1 MPDPSN
7 GNESV
12 FSPPTLVLGEVHW
25 HLLRASQ
32 LMYENTVVKTKGT
45 GFVVHEGYTEFGREV
60 GRDEINWWVFK
71 KERNIEELREQ
82 TSRAL
87 DAAQKLKKDSETL
100 TTKNP
105 ETHAALLATLRQF
118 ADDHAAEIET
128 VRRYVLW
135 LAARDALA
143 PSILWTYRVWGSTRR
158 GDRDF
163 ELNPEEAE
171 PKLET
176 IKNLTEIVLGLT
188 WGRLPVMV
196 RAEIEIGGEIYE
208 HMCYDEESANAGI
221 QIPMRRIV
229 QRASAKAF
237 HECAEY
243 FEQIRDSLRNVL
255 LDVEKFVEQR
265 NLVSDDA
272 FWRDFIVKA
281 ARTPKAETQLW
292 DLKETLTM
300 WHVEKNPERD
310 QAKVTFCEA
319 VASFANARGGVLVIG
334 VTDKREIVGIGNGRE
349 LENKLKFAADVLAK
363 HIEYPREIVRLR
375 QAVMARK
382 DGTDRVCLVVVIA
395 QACEPAGVNDG
406 SGRYTYPVRRETGLM
421 RVPRDEVLNPKIHMK
436 SDNHEFLRELYQ
448 FLHEK

>member
-7 GNESV
+7 ENESV

-32 LMYENTVVKTKGT
+32 LMYEKTVVKSKGT

-105 ETHAALLATLRQF
+105 ETHADLLATLRQF

-208 HMCYDEESANAGI
+208 RMCYDEESANAGI
-221 QIPMRRIV
+221 QIPTRRIV
-229 QRASAKAF
+229 RRASAKAF
-237 HECAEY
+237 DECAEY
-243 FEQIRDSLRNVL
+243 FEQIRDSL
-255 LDVEKFVEQR
+255 
-265 NLVSDDA
+265 
-272 FWRDFIVKA
+272 
-281 ARTPKAETQLW
+281 
-292 DLKETLTM
+292 
-300 WHVEKNPERD
+300 
-310 QAKVTFCEA
+310 
-319 VASFANARGGVLVIG
+319 
-334 VTDKREIVGIGNGRE
+334 
-349 LENKLKFAADVLAK
+349 
-363 HIEYPREIVRLR
+363 
-375 QAVMARK
+375 
-382 DGTDRVCLVVVIA
+382 
-395 QACEPAGVNDG
+395 
-406 SGRYTYPVRRETGLM
+406 
-421 RVPRDEVLNPKIHMK
+421 
-436 SDNHEFLRELYQ
+436 
-448 FLHEK
+448 